1 MPSIKGNEPSIY
13 VGTYAKYNNG
23 SIAGKWLVL
32 SDFDSRDEF
41 YEACKELHK
50 DEADPEYMFQ
60 DYQGFPKAFY
70 SESSVQEEL
79 WDWLALDEDDQKLL
93 EVYKDN
99 VNQEGGIEEARDA
112 FAGQYNSKAAWA
124 EEHLEDT
131 GELETVPESL
141 KNYIDYEAYAR
152 DAEYS
157 GTTFIRV
164 DGDLWVFYG

>member
-112 FAGQYNSKAAWA
+112 FAGQYNRA
-124 EEHLEDT
+124 
-131 GELETVPESL
+131 P
-141 KNYIDYEAYAR
+141 
-152 DAEYS
+152 
-157 GTTFIRV
+157 
-164 DGDLWVFYG
+164 